1 MKNILLIEDDTE
13 IAQYICENL
22 LSTEYSIT
30 HSTNGSE
37 GLKAGLSQ
45 PWDVVLL
52 DRMLPNEVDGLD
64 ILKAMR
70 AMGHQWPVI
79 VVSALGQTEERVR
92 CLKAGADDYLPK
104 PFLMEEL
111 EARIE
116 AVMRR
121 SNSTAQEQAHT
132 LTLGNLRIDLLK
144 HTVHRGEEKIPLN
157 TREFKLL
164 AYLIKNAGQTVTR
177 SMVLENIW
185 EYDFQ
190 PETNII
196 DVHISH
202 LRQKID
208 GKNGPSVIRTVRG
221 VGYSIDIPTP

>member
-1 MKNILLIEDDTE
+1 
-13 IAQYICENL
+13 
-22 LSTEYSIT
+22 
-30 HSTNGSE
+30 
-37 GLKAGLSQ
+37 
-45 PWDVVLL
+45 
-52 DRMLPNEVDGLD
+52 MLPNEVDGLD

-157 TREFKLL
+157 TREF
-164 AYLIKNAGQTVTR
+164 I
-177 SMVLENIW
+177 
-185 EYDFQ
+185 
-190 PETNII
+190 
-196 DVHISH
+196 
-202 LRQKID
+202 
-208 GKNGPSVIRTVRG
+208 
-221 VGYSIDIPTP
+221 